1 MSITEIPIE
10 KENRKKWQAEKNKL
24 MKAFD
29 RVLVEKDKYEKNPT
43 NYKIE
48 GIFYDPNDYNL
59 LTNHLEP
66 NTLSI
71 ST

>member
-43 NYKIE
+43 SYKIE
-48 GIFYDPNDYNL
+48 GNFYDSKDYKL
-59 LTNHLEP
+59 LTNLVKPPAHSMVL
-66 NTLSI
+66 
-71 ST
+71 